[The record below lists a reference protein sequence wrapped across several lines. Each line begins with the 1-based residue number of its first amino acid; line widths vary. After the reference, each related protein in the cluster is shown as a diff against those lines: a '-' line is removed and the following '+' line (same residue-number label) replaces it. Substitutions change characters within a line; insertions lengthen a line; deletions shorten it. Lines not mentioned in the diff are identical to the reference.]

1 MVALIVITILVL
13 VMFIINQ
20 YWNVIVS
27 KSIIYKVNLNKKRA
41 FTDEDITFITE
52 VTNKK
57 ITIIPWIKIIIK
69 VPNKFN
75 FKNSK
80 VEILNQESC
89 LLKIITSL
97 LCFEKV
103 RRVDSFSCSKRGVY
117 KIDPAIIEV
126 GNFVEEK
133 KIHFSVPFNE
143 ELVIYPKIKNLTDL
157 IYFPEFFQGDV
168 SVKRWIINDP
178 TQVIGVKKYTN
189 EDSFNTIDWK
199 ISAKKG
205 ELYVKKYDFTAE
217 PSIMTY
223 LDIQT
228 NPIKWM
234 GNDYELI
241 EKGIDII
248 ASLMNKALIER
259 IPIGYTA
266 NTAYDNEN
274 GDIFLYPS
282 RSSKQRDRIL
292 EALAKT
298 SYRRTYNIR
307 VLINDT
313 ITKLD
318 KSCTIILVL
327 SYMTTELINN
337 LNHYNKIGYSIKI
350 ILLSN
355 ECNTIG
361 INKKIQL
368 IYLRKEWEAK
378 EYAN

>member
-1 MVALIVITILVL
+1 MVALIIISMLILVF
-13 VMFIINQ
+13 FIIKQ

-27 KSIIYKVNLNKKRA
+27 KSITYKVNLSKNRA
-41 FTDEDITFITE
+41 FTDEEITFMTQ

-57 ITIIPWIKIIIK
+57 IIIIPWIKVIIK

-80 VEILNQESC
+80 VEIFNQESY

-97 LCFEKV
+97 LWFEKI
-103 RRVDSFSCSKRGVY
+103 RRSDSFSCSKRGSY
-117 KIDPAIIEV
+117 KIDPAIIEI
-126 GNFVEEK
+126 GNFIEGE
-133 KIHFSVPFNE
+133 KIHFSAPFNE
-143 ELVIYPKIKNLTDL
+143 ELVIYPKIKNLIDL
-157 IYFPEFFQGDV
+157 IYFPKPFQGDV

-205 ELYVKKYDFTAE
+205 ELYVKQYDFTAE

-228 NPIKWM
+228 NPINWM

-259 IPIGYTA
+259 IPIGYTS
-266 NTAYDNEN
+266 NTVYDNEN

-298 SYRRTYNIR
+298 SYRRTYNIT

-313 ITKLD
+313 ITRLD
-318 KSCTIILVL
+318 KSCTIILLL
-327 SYMTTELINN
+327 SYMTTELSNN
-337 LNHYNKIGYSIKI
+337 LNRYTEIGYKIKI
-350 ILLSN
+350 ILLN
-355 ECNTIG
+355 NDCNTIS